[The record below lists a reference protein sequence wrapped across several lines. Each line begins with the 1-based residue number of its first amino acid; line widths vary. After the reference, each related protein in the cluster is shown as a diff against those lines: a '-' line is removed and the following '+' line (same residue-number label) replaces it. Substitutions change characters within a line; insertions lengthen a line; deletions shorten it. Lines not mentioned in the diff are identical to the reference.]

1 MAQTYQLI
9 ENGPPFAPLRY
20 GLLSAAT
27 VVDDLDPH
35 WMLGIVTQYDVC
47 GVPLTVTGGPCSAT
61 GIDKVP
67 TVTGI
72 GSSAAEP
79 FSVYAWIDCS
89 TVGHGNELEDL
100 VAATEQLLTN
110 GEDRAVG
117 SVVWSGN
124 AANGVIRPHLA
135 ENTAV
140 MADAMG
146 AETVQLQ
153 SAADVL
159 TTGGPVSIT
168 DAIGMVEGAL
178 ASCYGGEGVIHVP
191 AQAVIHLS
199 NVGVVTRQGN
209 QLRTLLGNVVAV
221 YASGNREGP
230 TGSVAADGQ
239 GWIYGTGAVQV
250 RRSPIVRLGRRPGD
264 FVGRAKNDV
273 VYVVERTYVV
283 DWDCCH
289 AAAQVSL
296 PGAS

>member
-1 MAQTYQLI
+1 MPATYQLI
-9 ENGPPFAPLRY
+9 ENGPPFTPLRY

-27 VVDDLDPH
+27 VVDDIDPH
-35 WMLGIVTQYDVC
+35 WQLGTVTQYDPC
-47 GVPLTVTGGPCSAT
+47 GVPLAVTGGPCSAT
-61 GIDKVP
+61 GIEKVP
-67 TVTGI
+67 TVTGM
-72 GSSAAEP
+72 GASAAEP

-89 TVGHGNELEDL
+89 TVGHGDDLEDL
-100 VAATEQLLTN
+100 RSATEQLLTN

-117 SVVWSGN
+117 SVFWSGV
-124 AANGVIRPHLA
+124 AANGAVRPHLA
-135 ENTAV
+135 SDAQV
-140 MADAMG
+140 MADPMG
-146 AETVQLQ
+146 AQTVELQ

-168 DAIGMVEGAL
+168 EAIGMVEGAL

-230 TGSVAADGQ
+230 DGSEASDGQ
-239 GWIYGTGAVQV
+239 GWIYGTGSVVA
-250 RRSPIVRLGRRPGD
+250 RRSPIKPLGRRPGD

-289 AAAQVSL
+289 VAAQVSL